1 MSAVA
6 APAAP
11 PTAAATYHA
20 DASIARFS
28 VARYLR
34 MTQEGI
40 LSADD
45 KVELLENHV
54 VLKMPRNPPHD
65 GTLQFVSKRLA
76 RHLPA
81 GWDIRGQSALVLPDS
96 VPEPD
101 VAVVRGDETTYLTRH
116 PSAADCGLVIEV
128 ADSSLLR
135 DQRDKTRIYARAGV
149 PAYWIVNLPDR
160 RVEVYTLPSGPTAA
174 PQYGAFAT
182 FLPGDTIPL
191 TLDTATVSVPA
202 ADLLP

>member
-6 APAAP
+6 P
-11 PTAAATYHA
+11 ATYGTLA
-20 DASIARFS
+20 TTARFT

-34 MTQEGI
+34 MTELGI
-40 LSADD
+40 LTSNDD
-45 KVELLENHV
+45 VELLENY
-54 VLKMPRNPPHD
+54 VLYKPPRNPPHD

-76 RHLPA
+76 RHLLA

-160 RVEVYTLPSGPTAA
+160 RVEVYTSPSGPTAA

-182 FLPGDTIPL
+182 FLPGDAIPL
-191 TLDTATVSVPA
+191 ALDAATVSVPA

>member
-6 APAAP
+6 APPAP
-11 PTAAATYHA
+11 APATYG
-20 DASIARFS
+20 DYASMARFS

-34 MTQEGI
+34 MTEEGI
-40 LSADD
+40 LTADD
-45 KVELLENHV
+45 KVELLENYV

-65 GTLQFVSKRLA
+65 GTLQFISKRLA
-76 RHLPA
+76 RHLPT

-101 VAVVRGDETTYLTRH
+101 IAIVRGDETTYLARH
-116 PSAADCGLVIEV
+116 PSAADCALVIEV

-149 PAYWIVNLPDR
+149 PLYWIVNLPDR
-160 RVEVYTLPSGPTAA
+160 RVEVYSNPTGPTAA
-174 PQYGAFAT
+174 PQYQSFAT
-182 FLPGDTIPL
+182 FQPGDALPL
-191 TLDTATVSVPA
+191 PLDDATTNVPA

>member
-6 APAAP
+6 APAASP
-11 PTAAATYHA
+11 AVTYGQ
-20 DASIARFS
+20 DASFARFS

-34 MTQEGI
+34 MTEEGI

-45 KVELLENHV
+45 KVELLENCV

-65 GTLQFVSKRLA
+65 GTLQFISKRLI
-76 RHLPA
+76 RHLLV
-81 GWDIRGQSALVLPDS
+81 GWDTRVQMAVVLPDS

-101 VAVVRGDETTYLTRH
+101 LAVVRGDEANYLTRH
-116 PSAADCGLVIEV
+116 PTAADCALVIEV

-135 DQRDKTRIYARAGV
+135 DQRDKTRIYARAGI
-149 PAYWIVNLPDR
+149 PLYWIVNLPDR
-160 RVEVYTLPSGPTAA
+160 RVEVYSNPSGPVAV
-174 PQYGAFAT
+174 PQYQAFAT
-182 FLPGDTIPL
+182 FQPGDTVPL
-191 TLDTATVSVPA
+191 PLDAATVSVPA